1 MKEYL
6 VKQLR
11 QRSTLEEMTTKKDVK
26 EQIREISDLDDC
38 FENLVF
44 ELGCSVLAKAYV
56 KRYGKG
62 E

>member
-6 VKQLR
+6 VNQLR
-11 QRSTLEEMTTKKDVK
+11 QRSMPEEMTTKKEIK
-26 EQIREISDLDDC
+26 GQIREISDLDDC

-44 ELGCSVLAKAYV
+44 ELGCSVLAKAYLKKFV
-56 KRYGKG
+56 KG